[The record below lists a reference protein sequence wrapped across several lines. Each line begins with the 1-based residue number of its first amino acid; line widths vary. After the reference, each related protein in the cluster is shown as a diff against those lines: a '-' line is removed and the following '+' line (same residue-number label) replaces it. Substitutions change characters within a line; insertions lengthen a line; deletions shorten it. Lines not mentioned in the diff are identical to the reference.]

1 MPVNTRHPEYVLASP
16 RWQRCRDVYGGSDVV
31 KARRTEYLPP
41 LEGQKE
47 SDAAYLAYLARA
59 LFFPAMERTIG
70 GLVGT
75 ALRKP
80 PVILAPDSVAQFL
93 DDLTLVRDTFQ
104 AILIRVMQETLLLG
118 RYGVLVD
125 WSEKLARPY
134 WTLYAAE
141 QVINWQQRRLATTGE
156 FLLTHLVLEERIPKD
171 GRDSFSHEFAQ
182 QFREFELVEGVG
194 VVVRLWQQAPSP
206 SQDLVI
212 VEELVPKRKGAPLQA
227 IPFVFFGP
235 RSSVAE
241 VTKPPLLDLADLS
254 LSHYRSAA
262 DLEHGRHFTA
272 LPTPWITGWA
282 GDAAGNALSIGSGTA
297 WVIPQEQAKVGML
310 EFTGQGLKALETA
323 LESKERMM
331 AVVGARLLEQ
341 QPRQA
346 ETAEAV
352 RLRQAGE
359 QSVLATIVGS
369 VSASLTMALQW
380 TAWWTG
386 LEVLGDKS
394 VECQLSRDFVEAKL
408 NAQEVTALVGL
419 WQASAISYET
429 LYWNLQQGEWARP
442 GVTWEEEKDEI
453 DEEDALE
460 DANAEPLEP
469 VPPQPGERDAAMMPD
484 ELEESPDGENA
495 IDDSE
500 V

>member
-1 MPVNTRHPEYVLASP
+1 MPVDTRHPDYLVNSA
-16 RWQRCRDVYGGSDVV
+16 RWLRCRDVYAGSDVV
-31 KARRTEYLPP
+31 KLRGAEYLPP

-47 SDAAYLAYLARA
+47 GDLAYRRYLARA
-59 LFFPAMERTIG
+59 LFFPALERTVG

-80 PVILAPDSVAQFL
+80 PVILAPPAVAGWL

-104 AILIRVMQETLLLG
+104 AVLIRVMQEVLLIG
-118 RYGVLVD
+118 RSGVLVD
-125 WSEKLARPY
+125 WNEPLGRPY
-134 WTLYAAE
+134 WTLYTAE
-141 QVINWQQRRLATTGE
+141 QVINWQQRRLVSGE
-156 FLLTHLVLEERIPKD
+156 YLLTHLILEERIPTD
-171 GRDSFSHEFAQ
+171 GRDAFSHEQVQ
-182 QFREFELVEGVG
+182 QWREFELIEGEGVT
-194 VVVRLWQQAPSP
+194 VRLWQKTTGPTS
-206 SQDLVI
+206 
-212 VEELVPKRKGAPLQA
+212 ELAVVDTITPTRKGARLQA

-235 RSSVAE
+235 RSSTPDVP
-241 VTKPPLLDLADLS
+241 KPPLLDLTDLA
-254 LSHYRSAA
+254 LSHYRSSA

-282 GDAAGNALSIGSGTA
+282 GDTTGNTLAIGSGAA

-310 EFTGQGLKALETA
+310 EFTGQGLGALERA

-359 QSVLATIVGS
+359 QSVLSTIVGA
-369 VSASLTMALQW
+369 VSASLTLALQW

-386 LEVLGDKS
+386 LDVLGDKT
-394 VECQLSRDFVEAKL
+394 VECQLSRDFFESRL
-408 NAQEVTALVGL
+408 GAQEVTALVGL

-442 GVTWEEEKDEI
+442 GVTWEEEKDGI
-453 DEEDALE
+453 DEEDALDE
-460 DANAEPLEP
+460 ANAEPLDALPPPPGDESMLP
-469 VPPQPGERDAAMMPD
+469 VD
-484 ELEESPDGENA
+484 EQIASPDGDNA
-495 IDDSE
+495 FDSPE
-500 V
+500 D